1 MTEAP
6 WTRLVVRPALAGDR
20 VDRFLATVTSLS
32 RRAARAILSKGLV
45 SRNGQ
50 TLRIASRELVCGDV
64 IDVQLPSSDL
74 GAPAWPPFPPVSIL
88 YRDGDLLAV
97 DKPAGVLSQP
107 APGEDPAELSMDQR
121 VLLLLALKDGRPPFL
136 RLVHRLDRGT
146 SGILLFAASRA
157 ALSAIALAWRD
168 GLAVR
173 TYLAVTAGVPPFQE
187 EVVSLPIARASGA
200 TWRFEVAARGRSAR
214 TEVRRLT
221 VGLGRAGVQCCLTTG
236 RTHQVRVHLAHLG
249 YPVLGD
255 RLYGGG
261 TGAARP
267 LLHASRLLL
276 PHPRTRRA
284 VEIEAPMP
292 EDFAAGWPSSPIE

>member
-1 MTEAP
+1 MTELP
-6 WTRLVVRPALAGDR
+6 STRLVVGPALAGDR
-20 VDRFLATVTSLS
+20 VDRFLASVTSLS
-32 RRAARAILSKGLV
+32 RRAAREVLSRGSV

-64 IDVQLPSSDL
+64 IDVHLPSSDL
-74 GAPAWPPFPPVSIL
+74 GVPASPSLPPVSIL

-121 VLLLLALKDGRPPFL
+121 VLLLLAVKDGRPPFL

-146 SGILLFAASRA
+146 SGILLFAVSRA
-157 ALSAIALAWRD
+157 ALSGIARAWRD
-168 GLAVR
+168 GQAVR
-173 TYLAVTAGVPPFQE
+173 TYLAVTAGVPPFE
-187 EVVSLPIARASGA
+187 EQVVSLPIARTAGAS
-200 TWRFEVAARGRSAR
+200 WRFEVASRGRSAR
-214 TEVRRLT
+214 TEFRRLT
-221 VGLGRAGVQCCLTTG
+221 VGQGRAGVECFLTTG

-249 YPVLGD
+249 YPILGD

-261 TGAARP
+261 AGAPRP

-276 PHPRTRRA
+276 PHPVSRRT

-292 EDFAAGWPSSPIE
+292 EDFSAGWPASPIE